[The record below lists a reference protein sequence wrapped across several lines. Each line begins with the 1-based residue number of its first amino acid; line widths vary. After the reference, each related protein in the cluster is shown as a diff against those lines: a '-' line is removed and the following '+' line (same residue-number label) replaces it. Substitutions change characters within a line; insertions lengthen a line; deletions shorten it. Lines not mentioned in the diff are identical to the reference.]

1 MIRKRSLRFSILPFL
16 VFLFFFQTAGT
27 GTPLAIAKRTP
38 PPAGQGKAASSEAA
52 SGQINA
58 KAAFLAEVST
68 GTLLLEQSPD
78 EIIEPASFTKVLTLY
93 LVFEALKQGVIHLTD
108 EAWVSETAWRTGGS
122 KMFVSVGSKVPLEE
136 LIKGI
141 AVVSGNDACVA
152 VAEHLQGSTEG
163 FVDAMNRKAAEL
175 GMKNSHFLNPHGL
188 PAEGQVTT
196 ARDMAT
202 LAVAYLQRFPEALR
216 FHSMQEFTYNNIT
229 QHNRNRLL
237 FKDAAVDGLKTGFV
251 SAAGYHLT
259 ATSQREGMRLVAVV
273 MGAATPGIRE
283 REAMRLLNYGFRH
296 YTMVQPFPAGQPLA
310 TIKVW
315 KGVKDSLSLFP
326 AEAATFLIPQ
336 AQKNSLR
343 WEVSAPTE
351 VTAPVEAT
359 QPLGEVI
366 FYVGG
371 EPKKT
376 VALNGREDV
385 AQAGLAKRAWQTVVR
400 VDKINWRWVGGIT
413 GGIVLV
419 LALFFFV
426 ARRRSSSRK
435 FKSFS

>member
-1 MIRKRSLRFSILPFL
+1 
-16 VFLFFFQTAGT
+16 
-27 GTPLAIAKRTP
+27 
-38 PPAGQGKAASSEAA
+38 
-52 SGQINA
+52 
-58 KAAFLAEVST
+58 
-68 GTLLLEQSPD
+68 
-78 EIIEPASFTKVLTLY
+78 
-93 LVFEALKQGVIHLTD
+93 
-108 EAWVSETAWRTGGS
+108 
-122 KMFVSVGSKVPLEE
+122 
-136 LIKGI
+136 
-141 AVVSGNDACVA
+141 
-152 VAEHLQGSTEG
+152 
-163 FVDAMNRKAAEL
+163 
-175 GMKNSHFLNPHGL
+175 
-188 PAEGQVTT
+188 
-196 ARDMAT
+196 
-202 LAVAYLQRFPEALR
+202 
-216 FHSMQEFTYNNIT
+216 MQEFTYNNIT

-237 FKDAAVDGLKTGFV
+237 FKDATVDGLKTGFV

-273 MGAATPGIRE
+273 MGAATPGVRE

-296 YTMVQPFPAGQPLA
+296 YAMVQPFPDGQPLA
-310 TIKVW
+310 TVKVW

-326 AEAATFLIPQ
+326 AEAATFLIAQ

-366 FYVGG
+366 FYIGG
-371 EPKKT
+371 EPKKK
-376 VALNGREDV
+376 VALNSREDV

-419 LALFFFV
+419 PALFFFV